1 MFYLIAL
8 PCCAT
13 AGVPDNDVLPDSALP
28 AMSPIY
34 NVDEEPEESGD
45 APSDSPIEGDIV
57 EGTVDSGVKAWAPP
71 CLMVRL
77 DRGGIG
83 RVCVTEI
90 AEEPTW
96 RKNPLNR

>member
-1 MFYLIAL
+1 MFCTA
-8 PCCAT
+8 P
-13 AGVPDNDVLPDSALP
+13 AGVPDADVLPDSALP
-28 AMSPIY
+28 AMSP
-34 NVDEEPEESGD
+34 NFDADEEPEESGD
-45 APSDSPIEGDIV
+45 APSDSPVLGDVV
-57 EGTVDSGVKAWAPP
+57 EGTVDVSVKAWAPP

-90 AEEPTW
+90 AEEALW